1 MNIVKENINIFN
13 LIFDTIILPDAWLI
27 GNVIPIFKDK
37 GSKLDPKSY
46 RPIALLSC
54 IGKVFTSILNDRL
67 NVYFEQFTLLNE
79 KSGRF

>member
-13 LIFDTIILPDAWLI
+13 LIFNTIILPDAWLI

-37 GSKLDPKSY
+37 GSKLDPKNY

-54 IGKVFTSILNDRL
+54 IGKMFTSILNDRL
-67 NVYFEQFTLLNE
+67 NVYFEQFTILNE

>member
-37 GSKLDPKSY
+37 GSKLDPKNY
-46 RPIALLSC
+46 RPITFLSC
-54 IGKVFTSILNDRL
+54 IGKIVT
-67 NVYFEQFTLLNE
+67 
-79 KSGRF
+79 